1 MKKELLIYLGIIVF
15 LTVTIHYKELMA
27 HPIEHIL
34 NLPNSGAY
42 GLTVGH
48 KPGATEKGKTY
59 TIKPTMVYNKG
70 GKFHKAVITIKM
82 KY

>member
-1 MKKELLIYLGIIVF
+1 MKKELLIYLGIIIF

-42 GLTVGH
+42 GLGIIH
-48 KPGATEKGKTY
+48 PL
-59 TIKPTMVYNKG
+59 IFSMVVYILVFIPRFIVKLFRF
-70 GKFHKAVITIKM
+70 KK
-82 KY
+82 

>member
-42 GLTVGH
+42 GLGIIH
-48 KPGATEKGKTY
+48 PL
-59 TIKPTMVYNKG
+59 IFSMVVYILVFIPRFISKLL
-70 GKFHKAVITIKM
+70 KSKK
-82 KY
+82 